1 MIQFVD
7 APSYGVAAVLSHQMR
22 NGEER
27 PIVVESKTLIS
38 AKRNNLEKQVL
49 AIIVGVKQF
58 HQYFG
63 RLFTIQTNDKPLLG
77 SVENGKEY
85 Q

>member
-7 APSYGVAAVLSHQMR
+7 APPYGVAAVLSRQMR

-27 PIVVESKTLIS
+27 PIVFESKTLTS
-38 AKRNNLEKQVL
+38 AKQNNLEKHVL
-49 AIIVGVKQF
+49 AKIVGVKQF

-63 RLFTIQTNDKPLLG
+63 RLFTIQTDDKPLLG
-77 SVENGKEY
+77 
-85 Q
+85 